1 MIAVEVGD
9 ADPGDLV
16 RGDAGEQHLPL
27 RALARVEQQPLVVPA
42 QEVPVVIARAGGC
55 LTCGTEDDQLT
66 VGHGPTLAAPRP
78 VTARRR
84 GEPRSRPA
92 AGSAGP
98 RAPRPTLRS
107 SPTEP
112 PPGRSARPVRSARG
126 TAARRPAAAG
136 AEPGRAPIRGFAGR
150 TAVRRRPGSR

>member
-66 VGHGPTLAAPRP
+66 VGHGLTLAAPK
-78 VTARRR
+78 V
-84 GEPRSRPA
+84 S
-92 AGSAGP
+92 AGSAIP
-98 RAPRPTLRS
+98 
-107 SPTEP
+107 
-112 PPGRSARPVRSARG
+112 
-126 TAARRPAAAG
+126 PAAAV
-136 AEPGRAPIRGFAGR
+136 EP
-150 TAVRRRPGSR
+150 VRRAQFWSLTQSPARSPRGVAESHGCGLQPVALGHELSGRL